1 MNDCTLYDEYQK
13 QEWLDEILSV
23 DENGDIEYERDE
35 NGELVQLTDHFGRP
49 LFNKYTGD
57 PIPKPVFLQEGTRIT
72 AERMNYIEEH
82 LCSLYG
88 WKNIHESALEY
99 IMIVLELEGSI
110 SGGQGTFFDAISELT
125 PKGIEVDDFSAELT
139 SATKAGATVLPVDN
153 VGSLKVGD
161 ELNIYDDKNF
171 ESTKVQSV
179 GDSSITVTTLTNA
192 YQAGTYVKRST
203 VTTDRKNKQYK
214 AVPFT
219 VYDVTSRVV

>member
-1 MNDCTLYDEYQK
+1 MNDCTLYDDYQK

-88 WKNIHESALEY
+88 WKDIHDNTLEY
-99 IMIVLELEGSI
+99 IMIVLELEGAI
-110 SGGQGTFFDAISELT
+110 SGGQGTFFDAISDLT
-125 PKGIEVDDFSAELT
+125 PKGIHVDNYSASLK
-139 SATKAGATVLPVDN
+139 SGVIAGATILSVDKTE
-153 VGSLKVGD
+153 GIKVGD
-161 ELNIYDDKNF
+161 EVNIYDSENF
-171 ESTKVQSV
+171 ETVKVLSAD
-179 GDSSITVTTLTNA
+179 GEILTVSELTYA
-192 YQAGTYVKRST
+192 YEAGAYVKRST
-203 VTTDRKNKQYK
+203 VKTDRENKKYVVQSY
-214 AVPFT
+214 T
-219 VYDVTSRVV
+219 VYDVSSRVL